1 MASSSMA
8 NLLSVGRKRS
18 GSFSEVRSIARSL
31 SSERPAT
38 PRPTELEPKDHCVD
52 SGSSGFKKP
61 EPRFFGSMDSIHSMS
76 SSKINSSLS
85 SEVLRR
91 SFSTHSSLHAPL
103 SAVTPEVQAPRRLA
117 TLTDLSVEGMAKM
130 DSYSSFTPTSVTLS
144 HFLDHGSGGGTV
156 EDSYMFLRKEIPVRI
171 ANILKELE
179 LLPEE
184 LLSQPACMEIIRE
197 YGQSFQEIL
206 QFEHSKNT
214 AENHTKFN
222 VMITDITS
230 RHKDVVPRMAEAVQG
245 MKSTGN
251 LVVNGKDQMNKAI
264 QYILDRLYMARISIR
279 MLIAQHQ
286 SLYCPFESTKT
297 KHARRPIQGIIDPSC
312 DPADVLMEA
321 YEEAAMIC
329 DQIYMDHPKINIKS
343 TNTVDKDTVS
353 FVYVPGHL
361 HHMFFEVLKNS
372 MRATMEFHAE
382 AETVPDIEVHIV
394 KSSQD
399 ITIKISDYGGG
410 ISRSVAE
417 NAFLYAYTSASAVT
431 GDEANSVTPMHGLGY
446 GLPLSKLY
454 SKYFGG
460 DIKIASCD
468 GHGTDAY
475 IYLKAL
481 ETDARETLPV
491 FNASSAA
498 RIKDTK
504 QKAEDWTKD
513 E

>member
-1 MASSSMA
+1 MA

-18 GSFSEVRSIARSL
+18 GSISEVRSIARSL

-52 SGSSGFKKP
+52 SGTSGFKKP
-61 EPRFFGSMDSIHSMS
+61 EPRFFGSMDSINSRS
-76 SSKINSSLS
+76 SSKLNSSLS

-91 SFSTHSSLHAPL
+91 SFSTHSSLHAL
-103 SAVTPEVQAPRRLA
+103 NSAMTPEVHEPRKLA
-117 TLTDLSVEGMAKM
+117 LLTDLSVEGMAKM

-156 EDSYMFLRKEIPVRI
+156 EDSFMFLRKEIPVRI
-171 ANILKELE
+171 ANIMKELE

-222 VMITDITS
+222 VMITEITS

-245 MKSTGN
+245 MKSSGD

-297 KHARRPIQGIIDPSC
+297 KHSARPIQGIIDPSC

-321 YEEAAMIC
+321 YEEAAIIC

-343 TNTVDKDTVS
+343 TNTVDKDNVS

-382 AETVPDIEVHIV
+382 SETVPDIEVHIV

-417 NAFLYAYTSASAVT
+417 NAFLYAYTSASRVES
-431 GDEANSVTPMHGLGY
+431 DQANSVTPMHGLGY

-454 SKYFGG
+454 SRYFGG
-460 DIKIASCD
+460 DIKLASCD

-481 ETDARETLPV
+481 ETDAREALPV

>member
-1 MASSSMA
+1 
-8 NLLSVGRKRS
+8 
-18 GSFSEVRSIARSL
+18 
-31 SSERPAT
+31 
-38 PRPTELEPKDHCVD
+38 
-52 SGSSGFKKP
+52 
-61 EPRFFGSMDSIHSMS
+61 
-76 SSKINSSLS
+76 
-85 SEVLRR
+85 
-91 SFSTHSSLHAPL
+91 
-103 SAVTPEVQAPRRLA
+103 VTPEVQAPRRLA
-117 TLTDLSVEGMAKM
+117 ELTDLSVEGLAKM

-245 MKSTGN
+245 MKNSGG

-297 KHARRPIQGIIDPSC
+297 KHAPRPIQGIIDPSC

-321 YEEAAMIC
+321 YEEAAMLC

-431 GDEANSVTPMHGLGY
+431 GDQANSVTPMHGLGY